1 MFLKKIPIQILN
13 NIYKKPKLVIFSFF
27 IFTILSI
34 IYSINNLSVI
44 TSTEKLISDEL
55 NFKIKQQELRKN
67 FPILSNNIIVVIK
80 GEDQKAVNK
89 ETKYIIESLKEIES
103 KLDFIFSP
111 NLELFFKKNALLLM
125 DSENKD
131 NLINQLFLSQPYLSE
146 INNNPRL
153 HGLNNLFELILEQI
167 NINTNEEFNSE
178 EAIIR
183 LDKILM
189 KFSNSMTLKKE
200 VNWKDFFYNTKKENL
215 IILKVKNETLKKEGL
230 NQVYAFLNNLKK
242 RENRNLKINFTG
254 GIVLDFEEV
263 DSVVTGASKAGI
275 LSLIFVS
282 IILWIAFR
290 NILIITSLIISLI
303 VGLIL
308 TLGLTTIFIGSLNI
322 ISVAFAV
329 LFIGISVD
337 FGIQLALRLF
347 ELEETLN
354 IKNIKKK
361 IGEVSSSLL
370 IVGTTSMIGF
380 LSFIPTSYIGLSELG
395 LISSFGIIIGLLTNM
410 ILLPSLLISFKVKH
424 DLKPKNEMNSIF
436 VQIVNYMSKYHKI
449 YLFVVPLILFIAYI
463 SFKDIHF
470 DSDPIKL
477 KDQNTQS
484 VITALELMEKNPSSD
499 YTISVFQKQFDKE
512 KISKLKENILIK
524 DVFMLSEL
532 SLDKEI
538 LDEISYLHFLYS
550 KKNEIFF
557 SKNKELERFKNILIR
572 IKNLNINPLSESA
585 SSLYKKLSEKEIKSK
600 EYEEIQSLWFME
612 FDFLINDIL
621 LVLNGKKI
629 DYYDIPE
636 FYKERYFSKD
646 GYERIEIIPSADVTN
661 KENLRNFVNLVQDFY
676 PDSTGMPVIQLLAGD
691 VVIESFVYAFTI
703 SIIFL
708 FIFTFLI
715 FRRFIFTFFCL
726 IPLFFSA
733 LISVMFMKA
742 FKIDL
747 NFANMISLPLLF
759 SLGTSYSIY
768 IVKRAKD
775 YKSIDLMLSSS
786 TPNAV
791 FFSGLTTI
799 GSFGTLSIS
808 NHSGTS
814 SMGILL
820 FISLAIA
827 MISCLILL
835 PLFMKKVKLVF

>member
-13 NIYKKPKLVIFSFF
+13 NIYEKPKLVIFSFF
-27 IFTILSI
+27 ILTILSI
-34 IYSINNLSVI
+34 IYSINNLSLI

-146 INNNPRL
+146 INNSPRL

-167 NINTNEEFNSE
+167 NINTNAELNIE
-178 EAIIR
+178 EAINR
-183 LDKILM
+183 LDKILR

-200 VNWKDFFYNTKKENL
+200 VNWKDFFYDTKKENL
-215 IILKVKNETLKKEGL
+215 IILKVKNETLEKEGL

-242 RENRNLKINFTG
+242 REKGNLKINFTG
-254 GIVLDFEEV
+254 GMVLDFEEV

-337 FGIQLALRLF
+337 FGIQLALRMF

-361 IGEVSSSLL
+361 IGEISSSLF

-380 LSFIPTSYIGLSELG
+380 LSFIPTNYIGLSELG
-395 LISSFGIIIGLLTNM
+395 IISSFGIIIGLLTNM
-410 ILLPSLLISFKVKH
+410 MLLPSLLIFFKVKH
-424 DLKPKNEMNSIF
+424 EYKPKNKMNNIF

-449 YLFVVPLILFIAYI
+449 YIFVVALILFLAYI
-463 SFKDIHF
+463 STKDVYF

-477 KDQNTQS
+477 KDQKAQS

-499 YTISVFQKQFDKE
+499 YTISVFQREFDKK
-512 KISKLKENILIK
+512 KISLLKEKKIIK

-532 SLDKEI
+532 NLDEEV
-538 LDEISYLHFLYS
+538 LDEISYLHFLYN
-550 KKNEIFF
+550 KKNESFF
-557 SKNKELERFKNILIR
+557 SENKELERFKKILIR
-572 IKNLNINPLSESA
+572 IRNLNINSLSQSA
-585 SSLYKKLSEKEIKSK
+585 NLLYKKISEKEIKSK

-715 FRRFIFTFFCL
+715 FRRFIFTFFSL

-733 LISVMFMKA
+733 LISVIIMKA

>member
-13 NIYKKPKLVIFSFF
+13 NIYEKPKLVIFTFF

-34 IYSINNLSVI
+34 IFSINNLNVV

-67 FPILSNNIIVVIK
+67 FPILSNNIIIVIK
-80 GEDQKAVNK
+80 GENQKAVNK
-89 ETKYIIESLKEIES
+89 ETRYIIKSLKEIES
-103 KLDFIFSP
+103 KLDFVFSP

-146 INNNPRL
+146 INNSPRL

-167 NINTNEEFNSE
+167 NINTNEELNIE
-178 EAIIR
+178 EAINR
-183 LDKILM
+183 LDKILR

-215 IILKVKNETLKKEGL
+215 IILKVKNETLRKEGL
-230 NQVYAFLNNLKK
+230 NKIYSFLNNLKK
-242 RENRNLKINFTG
+242 REKGNLKINFTG
-254 GIVLDFEEV
+254 GMVLDFEEV

-337 FGIQLALRLF
+337 FGIQLALRMF

-361 IGEVSSSLL
+361 IGEISSSLF
-370 IVGTTSMIGF
+370 IVATTSMIGF
-380 LSFIPTSYIGLSELG
+380 LSFIPTNYIGLSELG
-395 LISSFGIIIGLLTNM
+395 IISSFGIIVGLLTNM
-410 ILLPSLLISFKVKH
+410 ILLPSLLIFFKIKH
-424 DLKPKNEMNSIF
+424 NHKPRNEMSNIYA
-436 VQIVNYMSKYHKI
+436 QTVNYMSKYHKI
-449 YLFVVPLILFIAYI
+449 YFFVVPLILFLAYI
-463 SFKDIHF
+463 SSKDVHF

-477 KDQNTQS
+477 KDQKAQS

-499 YTISVFQKQFDKE
+499 YTISVFQKEFDKK
-512 KISKLKENILIK
+512 KISMLKEKKIIK

-532 SLDKEI
+532 NLDEEV
-538 LDEISYLHFLYS
+538 LDEISYLHFLYD
-550 KKNEIFF
+550 KKNESFF
-557 SKNKELERFKNILIR
+557 SENKELERFKKILIR
-572 IKNLNINPLSESA
+572 IRNLNINSLSQSA
-585 SSLYKKLSEKEIKSK
+585 NLLYKKISEKEIKSK

-715 FRRFIFTFFCL
+715 FRRFIFTFFSL

-733 LISVMFMKA
+733 LISVIIMKA